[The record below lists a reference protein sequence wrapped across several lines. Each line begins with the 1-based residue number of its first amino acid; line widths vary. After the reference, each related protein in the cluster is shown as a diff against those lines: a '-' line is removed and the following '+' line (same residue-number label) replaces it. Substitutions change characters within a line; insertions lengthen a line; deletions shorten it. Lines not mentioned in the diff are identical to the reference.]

1 MFLSSDDPVDI
12 ARIITAFPEFSEYYR
27 ELAGFQEKPEEL
39 ISMFSRVLAE
49 MDRDEYFCMMEELK
63 ENVRS
68 LSEQAQS
75 LREQTRGLEDENR
88 SLEDENRSLED
99 ENRSLEDKN
108 RSLEDKNRSLTGQI
122 SHLLKQRKRMA
133 AWLYQKNGDEEEI
146 AAVLGISKAELQ
158 EFFREE
164 NDEAA
169 DQMRTDQREEG
180 RL

>member
-1 MFLSSDDPVDI
+1 
-12 ARIITAFPEFSEYYR
+12 
-27 ELAGFQEKPEEL
+27 
-39 ISMFSRVLAE
+39 MFSRVLAE

-88 SLEDENRSLED
+88 SLED
-99 ENRSLEDKN
+99 KN
-108 RSLEDKNRSLTGQI
+108 RSLENENQSLTGQI

-133 AWLYQKNGDEEEI
+133 VWLYQKNGDEEEI

-158 EFFREE
+158 EFLREE
-164 NDEAA
+164 NEKAA
-169 DQMRTDQREEG
+169 DQMRTDPHEEG

>member
-99 ENRSLEDKN
+99 KN

>member
-1 MFLSSDDPVDI
+1 MISS
-12 ARIITAFPEFSEYYR
+12 ACST
-27 ELAGFQEKPEEL
+27 
-39 ISMFSRVLAE
+39 
-49 MDRDEYFCMMEELK
+49 
-63 ENVRS
+63 
-68 LSEQAQS
+68 QAV
-75 LREQTRGLEDENR
+75 TIPW
-88 SLEDENRSLED
+88 
-99 ENRSLEDKN
+99 
-108 RSLEDKNRSLTGQI
+108 DKNRSLTGQI

-146 AAVLGISKAELQ
+146 AAVLGISKAEFQ

>member
-1 MFLSSDDPVDI
+1 M
-12 ARIITAFPEFSEYYR
+12 
-27 ELAGFQEKPEEL
+27 
-39 ISMFSRVLAE
+39 
-49 MDRDEYFCMMEELK
+49 
-63 ENVRS
+63 
-68 LSEQAQS
+68 
-75 LREQTRGLEDENR
+75 
-88 SLEDENRSLED
+88 EDENRSLED

-158 EFFREE
+158 EFLREE
-164 NDEAA
+164 NEKAA
-169 DQMRTDQREEG
+169 DQMRTDPHEEG